1 MLSWI
6 ALSADRGEQQ
16 ALALE
21 AHDRALLAEER
32 DRLQAALAEREAA
45 DARRRLEA
53 QQTGEPRQAGQG
65 QAAERTAVAADAATG
80 SSSAAA
86 VDLSAD
92 KPLPG
97 EQAKQVTGA
106 C

>member
-1 MLSWI
+1 MESPHFTPLGQE
-6 ALSADRGEQQ
+6 RR
-16 ALALE
+16 E
-21 AHDRALLAEER
+21 AREAVQGQLQRTVEER

-53 QQTGEPRQAGQG
+53 QQTGEPRQARQG
-65 QAAERTAVAADAATG
+65 QAAERAAVAADAAIG

-86 VDLSAD
+86 GDLSAD
-92 KPLPG
+92 QPRPG

-106 C
+106 